1 MSLIAVPR
9 PALPADV
16 VGDAMV
22 RRGALVAPVGLAI
35 VLVVA
40 AVLMRPLIPVDET
53 RYLSVAWEMRQSQD
67 WLVPHLN
74 GQAYSHKPPM
84 LFWLINLAWAVFGE
98 NAFVAR
104 LVPAAFLPVSVWLTG
119 RLGGVIGGKAVGDR
133 AALIAVGFLVFV
145 VSGTLVMFDAM
156 LTAACL
162 AGLIGLCLAA
172 QGQRLRGFGL
182 FGLMIGAGLLIKGPA
197 TLIHLAPAA
206 LLAPLWVDRRQ
217 NWAAWYAGVLAAIAL
232 GAAIGLA
239 WALPAARASGPEFA
253 HAILWGQTSGR
264 VVNAFDHARPAWYY
278 LALAPVLLLPWSVSR
293 NLWAA
298 VRERN
303 VEPPSRASR
312 LPWIA
317 AAGTVILF
325 SLVSGKQVHY
335 VAPAIPSLAIGL
347 ALMLARRPVLPEP
360 GFAVV
365 TFVLGAVLVLI
376 YPLGLLHESWPPY
389 PFALGGL
396 VAMAASVIVWKL
408 RARPATA
415 ATAAVVSIFAGL
427 HVSALLGGLSIY
439 DPSWVTPHLASGPDR
454 RQIAIVGEYAG
465 EYGYAARLD
474 RPVTVLA
481 PEAAPG
487 WLTSHPDGV
496 VIQAWRDQPALD
508 GPAVELRPY
517 RKGMLGVWTAE
528 SSLQTEPRD
537 APASR

>member
-1 MSLIAVPR
+1 MSLIAFPR
-9 PALPADV
+9 STLSADV
-16 VGDAMV
+16 VRDAMV
-22 RRGALVAPVGLAI
+22 RRWGLVAPVGLAI
-35 VLVVA
+35 MLIVA

-84 LFWLINLAWAVFGE
+84 LFWLINLAWSVFGE
-98 NAFVAR
+98 NTLVAR
-104 LVPAAFLPVSVWLTG
+104 LTPAAFLPVSVWLTG
-119 RLGGVIGGKAVGDR
+119 RLGAMIGGKAVGDR
-133 AALIAVGFLVFV
+133 AALVAVGFLVFV

-172 QGQRLRGFGL
+172 QGQRVKGLGL

-197 TLIHLAPAA
+197 ALIHLAPAA
-206 LLAPLWVDRRQ
+206 ILAPLWVDRRQ
-217 NWAAWYAGVLAAIAL
+217 NWVIWYAGVIAAIAL

-239 WALPAARASGPEFA
+239 WALPAARAGGPDFA
-253 HAILWGQTSGR
+253 QAILWGQTSGR
-264 VVNAFDHARPAWYY
+264 VVNAFDHARPVWYY
-278 LALAPVLLLPWSVSR
+278 LALAPILLLPWSVSR

-298 VRERN
+298 VRERST
-303 VEPPSRASR
+303 EPMARTGR
-312 LPWIA
+312 LAWIA

-325 SLVSGKQVHY
+325 SLVSGKQAHY

-347 ALMLARRPVLPEP
+347 ALILARRPALSEP

-365 TFVLGAVLVLI
+365 TFVLGGVLVLI
-376 YPLGLLHESWPPY
+376 YPLGLLDESWPPY

-396 VAMAASVIVWKL
+396 VAMALSVVVWKM
-408 RARPATA
+408 RARPAA
-415 ATAAVVSIFAGL
+415 AAAAAVASIFAGL
-427 HVSALLGGLSIY
+427 HVGALLGGLSIY
-439 DPSWVTPHLASGPDR
+439 DPSWVAPHLASGADR
-454 RQIAIVGEYAG
+454 RPVAVVGEYAG

-474 RPVTVLA
+474 RPVSVLA
-481 PEAAPG
+481 PQAAPD
-487 WLTSHPDGV
+487 WLASHPDGV
-496 VIQAWRDQPALD
+496 VIQAWRDQPALASA
-508 GPAVELRPY
+508 PIALRPY